1 MKTVVLFAAA
11 VLSSMAAAPLR
22 LHPENPHY
30 FLFRERPTVLVTSG
44 EHYGA
49 VINLDFD
56 YKVYLAELQR
66 HGLNHT
72 RTFAGAYREV
82 LKAHGCS
89 IISEHRSAEK
99 ERIEFV
105 FRLPRRS
112 TRERLDAELCA
123 IAAELRGDVDWE
135 VG

>member
-1 MKTVVLFAAA
+1 
-11 VLSSMAAAPLR
+11 
-22 LHPENPHY
+22 
-30 FLFRERPTVLVTSG
+30 
-44 EHYGA
+44 
-49 VINLDFD
+49 
-56 YKVYLAELQR
+56 
-66 HGLNHT
+66 
-72 RTFAGAYREV
+72 V

-99 ERIEFV
+99 ERVEFV

-112 TRERLDAELCA
+112 TRERLNAELCA

>member
-1 MKTVVLFAAA
+1 LQQ
-11 VLSSMAAAPLR
+11 
-22 LHPENPHY
+22 
-30 FLFRERPTVLVTSG
+30 VLVLNASYEPLNVCSVRRAHVLVWKGKAEILESLPKGRT
-44 EHYGA
+44 
-49 VINLDFD
+49 LDC
-56 YKVYLAELQR
+56 
-66 HGLNHT
+66 
-72 RTFAGAYREV
+72 AGAYREV